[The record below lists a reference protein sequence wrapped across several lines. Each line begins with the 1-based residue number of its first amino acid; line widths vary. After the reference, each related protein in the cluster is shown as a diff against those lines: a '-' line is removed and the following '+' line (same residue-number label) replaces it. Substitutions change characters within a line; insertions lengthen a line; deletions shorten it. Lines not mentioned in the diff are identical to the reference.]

1 MFQLS
6 ARLPLVTM
14 EVMILGNYLMNLIHI
29 AKEFVMD
36 LKVKT

>member
-6 ARLPLVTM
+6 ARLPLVTV
-14 EVMILGNYLMNLIHI
+14 EVKILGNYLMSWIRI